1 MTDHREATLDD
12 LLNEPIIMKV
22 MASDGV
28 RGSDIRQLLEQVRDR
43 RERKLIELA
52 SEASRAQAS
61 AGRRGCQL
69 F

>member
-22 MASDGV
+22 MARDGV
-28 RGSDIRQLLEQVRDR
+28 RGSDIRRLLEQARDR
-43 RERKLIELA
+43 GEHKLIELA
-52 SEASRAQAS
+52 SEASRAQAT
-61 AGRRGCQL
+61 AARGGCRL